1 MSNFNTAYDDV
12 FRTLL
17 VDCRELIIP
26 VVNEVFHTN
35 YIGTESVV
43 LHENEIFM
51 RQQDGEE
58 EKVVTDSSFA
68 IISFTGETK
77 RYHLECQSSI
87 DGSISY
93 HVPTLKVQQYDIET
107 IFEKN
112 FRDTQVLPD

>member
-26 VVNEVFHTN
+26 IVNEVFHTN

-77 RYHLECQSSI
+77 REHTRFIRNS
-87 DGSISY
+87 
-93 HVPTLKVQQYDIET
+93 
-107 IFEKN
+107 
-112 FRDTQVLPD
+112 DTHAKWKYILSCAYIKSTTV